1 MNQIDNIKYSFMGD
15 FRTTPFGYYYTDEL
29 GNNKFYSYKD
39 KPLFWYLQSPW
50 EHPLWITME
59 EKSLVKQ
66 K

>member
-1 MNQIDNIKYSFMGD
+1 MGD